1 MKIKR
6 AIFYAKRLPSGFY
19 AVYANGYDTW
29 LDAALGSVDS
39 VRQYIDRVA
48 AASKINSY
56 SLTFNEAEYK
66 YQLEHAA

>member
-19 AVYANGYDTW
+19 AIYANGYDTW
-29 LDAALGSVDS
+29 LDAAQGSVDR

-48 AASKINSY
+48 TASKVNSY
-56 SLTFNEAEYK
+56 SLTFNEDEYR
-66 YQLEHAA
+66 YQLEHTA

>member
-6 AIFYAKRLPSGFY
+6 AIFYAKKLPSGFY
-19 AVYANGYDTW
+19 AVYANGFDTW
-29 LDAALGSVDS
+29 LDAALGSVDR
-39 VRQYIDRVA
+39 VRQYVDRVA

-66 YQLEHAA
+66 YQLDHAA